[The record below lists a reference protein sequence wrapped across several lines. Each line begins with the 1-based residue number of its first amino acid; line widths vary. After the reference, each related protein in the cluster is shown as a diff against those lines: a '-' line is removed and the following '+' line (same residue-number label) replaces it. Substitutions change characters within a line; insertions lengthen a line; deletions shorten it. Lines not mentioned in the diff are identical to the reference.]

1 MSGESSGSGRFASP
15 ASACLRIGR
24 GQLPAPAARIPESGT
39 ADREPARLS
48 PLASGAPEEPPAH
61 QVLLHD
67 DRATAQAGPAR
78 PVVHGETPGL
88 FVAFRHGLGAQIGR
102 NRPDHP
108 AVDVVGHGGREVVPQ
123 RAQALRGDLASG
135 RQGRDA
141 GSPPG
146 RCCPVPLRSTGRGPA
161 GRRLPAATGWRR
173 RSVRGPRGRCG
184 RDRARAWPGL
194 RELPGRR
201 ALRSAQGP
209 SSLRRGLPPPA
220 AGGPWRPAR
229 VRLLRCRRR
238 AVPHRRRP
246 WREGPRTTSVRT
258 GRGGRGARRGRRRR
272 VRARRWRPRS
282 RRKA

>member
-24 GQLPAPAARIPESGT
+24 GQLPAPAARIPQSGT

-67 DRATAQAGPAR
+67 SRATAQTGPAR
-78 PVVHGETPGL
+78 PVVDGETPGL
-88 FVAFRHGLGAQIGR
+88 FVTFRHGLGAQIGR

-141 GSPPG
+141 GAEQAVRPVDVARSRCDRLVEDQLADGCPPRPDG
-146 RCCPVPLRSTGRGPA
+146 GDEAFAVPGVVADGIGPEPGQDCANSLAVELFA
-161 GRRLPAATGWRR
+161 GRR
-173 RSVRGPRGRCG
+173 
-184 RDRARAWPGL
+184 D
-194 RELPGRR
+194 
-201 ALRSAQGP
+201 
-209 SSLRRGLPPPA
+209 
-220 AGGPWRPAR
+220 
-229 VRLLRCRRR
+229 
-238 AVPHRRRP
+238 
-246 WREGPRTTSVRT
+246 
-258 GRGGRGARRGRRRR
+258 GARSTPFRSSCRLSSIR
-272 VRARRWRPRS
+272 VEVSTPPNLNSIASRCPTRPRPRCAS
-282 RRKA
+282 APPSPSEVSTC